1 MSAISFNPVNTL
13 NRAHSTS
20 ASSLQKIAT
29 GSQHPSAANGASEYA
44 ISKRMYSNIGAI
56 AQSNAN
62 TQNSNAMLSTAQ
74 GAISNTVSS
83 LTSLR
88 EQLISAAN
96 GTNNA
101 SDLANLQK
109 SVDQTISQIN
119 ENAGV
124 TFNGQKLL
132 DGEHST
138 TVAGVNGDE
147 TVNFGNMTSQG
158 LGLTDEHGNSTIN
171 LTDFTDSTETTLA
184 SGESVNAAINSA
196 LEKVDSALNAALD
209 QATSIGA
216 AQQGLDYQSA
226 NYTTM
231 QENVTDAVS
240 TLDDTDL
247 ASEITKLKGSQTQEQ
262 LATWGVKMFM
272 QNRASALSL
281 LQQ

>member
-13 NRAHSTS
+13 NRAHATS

-83 LTSLR
+83 LTTLR
-88 EQLISAAN
+88 EQLINAAN
-96 GTNNA
+96 GTNNT

-158 LGLTDEHGNSTIN
+158 LGLTNEDGSSAIN
-171 LTDFTDSTETTLA
+171 LTDS
-184 SGESVNAAINSA
+184 SSIGSA

-231 QENVTDAVS
+231 QENVTEAVS

-247 ASEITKLKGSQTQEQ
+247 AAEITKLKGSQTQEQ